1 MKAKTNTRDITRIL
15 ALLGLILGPIHD
27 LILRFFTP
35 RRLRDIL
42 AFLTGVLA
50 TLIFFRVSLPAST
63 QTPVEEP
70 VTPPEPTMIVR
81 TVTTNP
87 EAANIARV
95 LYGVRGYQLSED
107 AKLAIIETIF
117 SRVDCSYGEFGDTVT
132 EVCLKPQQWQGFVE
146 NSSYLR
152 EDYELALAYINGDH
166 TVRITPEGCYW
177 FVVSED
183 GVTVRTKFEGGN
195 AWTIE

>member
-15 ALLGLILGPIHD
+15 ALLGLIIGPIHNF
-27 LILRFFTP
+27 IHRFFTP

-42 AFLTGVLA
+42 AFLMGVLA
-50 TLIFFRVSLPAST
+50 TLIFIRVSLPTPT
-63 QTPVEEP
+63 QTPVEQP
-70 VTPPEPTMIVR
+70 VAPPEPTMIVR

-87 EAANIARV
+87 DAANIARV

-117 SRVDCSYGEFGDTVT
+117 SRVECTYGEFGDTVS
-132 EVCLKPQQWQGFVE
+132 EVCLKPQQWQGFVKD
-146 NSSYLR
+146 SSYLR
-152 EDYELALAYINGDH
+152 EDYDLALSYINGDH

-195 AWTIE
+195 AWTID

>member
-15 ALLGLILGPIHD
+15 ALFGLILGPIHN

-50 TLIFFRVSLPAST
+50 TIVIFRVALPTPT
-63 QTPVEEP
+63 QTHVEEP
-70 VTPPEPTMIVR
+70 VATPEPTMIVR
-81 TVTTNP
+81 TISTNP
-87 EAANIARV
+87 DAANIARV

-117 SRVDCSYGEFGDTVT
+117 SRVDCTYGEFGDTIS

-166 TVRITPEGCYW
+166 TARITPEGCYW
-177 FVVSED
+177 FVVSDE

-195 AWTIE
+195 AWTID

>member
-15 ALLGLILGPIHD
+15 ALFGLILGPIYD

-42 AFLTGVLA
+42 AFLMGVLA
-50 TLIFFRVSLPAST
+50 AVIFFRVSLPT
-63 QTPVEEP
+63 PIETPVEDP
-70 VTPPEPTMIVR
+70 VATPQPTMIVR

-95 LYGVRGYQLSED
+95 LYGVRSYHLSED

-117 SRVDCSYGEFGDTVT
+117 SRVDCTYGEFGDTVN
-132 EVCLKPQQWQGFVE
+132 EVCLKPQQWEGFVQ

-152 EDYELALAYINGDH
+152 EDYDLALAYINGDH
-166 TVRITPEGCYW
+166 TARVTPEGCYW

-195 AWTIE
+195 TWTIE

>member
-1 MKAKTNTRDITRIL
+1 MKAKTNARDITRIL

-42 AFLTGVLA
+42 AFLVGVLA
-50 TLIFFRVSLPAST
+50 TLIFFRVNLPIPT
-63 QTPVEEP
+63 QTTVEEP
-70 VTPPEPTMIVR
+70 VASPEPTMIVR
-81 TVTTNP
+81 TITTNP

-117 SRVDCSYGEFGDTVT
+117 SRVDCTYGEFGDTIN

-152 EDYELALAYINGDH
+152 EDYELALSYINGDH
-166 TVRITPEGCYW
+166 TARVTPEGCYW
-177 FVVSED
+177 FVVTED

>member
-1 MKAKTNTRDITRIL
+1 MKAQMNTRDITRIL
-15 ALLGLILGPIHD
+15 AMMGLVIGPLHD

-42 AFLTGVLA
+42 AFLVGVLA
-50 TLIFFRVSLPAST
+50 TIIFFRANLPTPT
-63 QTPVEEP
+63 QTTVKES
-70 VTPPEPTMIVR
+70 VAAPEPTMIVR

-117 SRVDCSYGEFGDTVT
+117 SRVDCTYGEFGDTIN

-146 NSSYLR
+146 DSSYLR
-152 EDYELALAYINGDH
+152 EDYELALSYINGDH
-166 TVRITPEGCYW
+166 TARVTPEGCYW

>member
-1 MKAKTNTRDITRIL
+1 MKSNLNTRACNQFFAMLFIIL
-15 ALLGLILGPIHD
+15 RPIHN
-27 LILRFFTP
+27 LIHRFFTP

-42 AFLTGVLA
+42 AFLIGVLA
-50 TLIFFRVSLPAST
+50 TLVFVRMNYP
-63 QTPVEEP
+63 TPVESP
-70 VTPPEPTMIVR
+70 VETPVATPEPTMIVR

-87 EAANIARV
+87 DAANIARV
-95 LYGVRGYQLSED
+95 LYGVRSYHLSED

-117 SRVDCSYGEFGDTVT
+117 ARVDCTYGEFGDTVS
-132 EVCLKPQQWQGFVE
+132 EVCLKPQQWEGFVQ

-166 TVRITPEGCYW
+166 TARVTPEGCYW
-177 FVVSED
+177 FVVSDE

-195 AWTIE
+195 AWTID

>member
-15 ALLGLILGPIHD
+15 ALLGLILGPIYD

-42 AFLTGVLA
+42 AFLMGVLA
-50 TLIFFRVSLPAST
+50 TLIIVRVNLP
-63 QTPVEEP
+63 TPVETP
-70 VTPPEPTMIVR
+70 VEQPVATPEPTMIVR

-87 EAANIARV
+87 DAANIARV
-95 LYGVRGYQLSED
+95 LYGVRSYHLSED

-117 SRVDCSYGEFGDTVT
+117 SRAECTYGEFGDTVS
-132 EVCLKPQQWQGFVE
+132 EVCLKPQQWEGFVQ

-152 EDYELALAYINGDH
+152 EDYELALSYINGDH
-166 TVRITPEGCYW
+166 TARVTPEGCYW

-195 AWTIE
+195 AWTID